1 MIEINLL
8 PKDYNKRSF
17 EFSLGKTGL
26 YVVGGAA
33 GVVLMLIGITLFQMN
48 QISTLNDNIERAR
61 QRADMLRKDIRVVEA
76 LEDVKVKITNR
87 MKAVETLDSHR
98 SVWVRVLEDMARNV
112 PDFVWLA
119 RFDEL
124 PTEKADDSGS
134 TPALVRR
141 AEIEG
146 HAFTLNAMAAFM
158 INMMRSDYFDEVELK
173 GTSEVWYE
181 NHSAFNFILTCDLH
195 YLSDEDARGM
205 LGKVGDEG
213 QSAPSKASHKSL
225 N

>member
-26 YVVGGAA
+26 YVMGGAV
-33 GVVLMLIGITLFQMN
+33 GVILMLIGITLYQMH

-76 LEDVKVKITNR
+76 LEDVKAKITNR

-124 PTEKADDSGS
+124 PVEQTDDSGS

-146 HAFTLNAMAAFM
+146 HTFTLNAMAAFM

-173 GTSEVWYE
+173 GTSEAWYE
-181 NHSAFNFILTCDLH
+181 GHSAFNFILTCDLH
-195 YLSDEDARGM
+195 YLSDEDARGL
-205 LGKVGDEG
+205 LGKAGDEG
-213 QSAPSKASHKSL
+213 QSASSKTSHKSL

>member
-1 MIEINLL
+1 
-8 PKDYNKRSF
+8 
-17 EFSLGKTGL
+17 
-26 YVVGGAA
+26 
-33 GVVLMLIGITLFQMN
+33 MLIGITLYQMH

-76 LEDVKVKITNR
+76 LEDVKAKITNR

-124 PTEKADDSGS
+124 PVEQTDDSGS

-146 HAFTLNAMAAFM
+146 HTFTLNAMAAFM

-173 GTSEVWYE
+173 GTSEAWYE
-181 NHSAFNFILTCDLH
+181 GHSAFNFILTCDLH
-195 YLSDEDARGM
+195 YLSDEDARGL
-205 LGKVGDEG
+205 LGKAGDEG
-213 QSAPSKASHKSL
+213 QSASSKTSHKSL